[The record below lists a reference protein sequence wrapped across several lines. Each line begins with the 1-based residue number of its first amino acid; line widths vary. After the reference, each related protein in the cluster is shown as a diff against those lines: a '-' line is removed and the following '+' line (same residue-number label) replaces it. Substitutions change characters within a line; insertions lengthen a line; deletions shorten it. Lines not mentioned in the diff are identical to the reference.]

1 MKVRNDAMSF
11 LGMGNEGGEQI
22 ESFVHSSISV
32 YEHIDEHPRAI
43 QEEYYNLFNEESIM
57 PIAIPVCGSF
67 EEACIPPLY
76 DKYEDDYLGDEGPM
90 WDLSSCPV

>member
-1 MKVRNDAMSF
+1 MSF

-43 QEEYYNLFNEESIM
+43 QEEYYNLSNEESSL
-57 PIAIPVCGSF
+57 PVASPVYGGF
-67 EEACIPPLY
+67 GVDLNPPLY
-76 DKYEDDYLGDEGPM
+76 DKYESEY
-90 WDLSSCPV
+90 